1 MNVRK
6 NRNGN
11 NGRSGPLERVLGE
24 RGGRGAVDRMVE
36 NLGDGFARLREERS
50 RNNKPR
56 GRNLQFNLR
65 NRLMLVGGALGLCAV
80 ALVGRALDLQVIS
93 NDFYRQ
99 QGDARSL
106 REIPI
111 PTSRGMITDRNG
123 EPLAVSTPVESVWAN
138 PKELAKNTERL
149 PELAKALGV
158 AQDELARKL
167 AQRAG
172 KEFMYLKRRINP
184 DEARRILALKVPG
197 VFSQREFRRF
207 YPQGEAM
214 AHVLGYTNID
224 DRGQEGLELAFDH
237 ELRGKPG
244 TKRVIRDGAG
254 NIVENVDLVRSAEP
268 GKDITLTLDR
278 RIQYLTYR
286 ELRRA
291 LNDTGASSASA
302 VVLDIETGEVLAM
315 ANLPTYNPNLPGGTS
330 RDTHRNRAVTD
341 VVEPGSTMKP
351 VTVAAA
357 LSKGTVTPQ
366 TLVNTTPGWMP
377 NGRYRITDTHNN
389 GVLTV
394 TGVIT
399 KSSNV
404 GAAKLALPLPN
415 DYYYGFVHNFGYGS
429 KPGSG
434 FPGESSGLL
443 APPQRW
449 SGTTKATMSYGYGL
463 SATPL
468 QIAMVYAAM
477 ANGGKLIAPTF
488 VKGQRNEGKQVLE
501 PVVAGEVMRMMQ
513 TVTEPG
519 GTAKQAAILGYHV
532 AGKTGTTRKF
542 SATGGYSKKYVSLF
556 AGVVPVEKPRFS
568 MVVVVS
574 EPDPTKKGYYG
585 GSVSGPVFRNV
596 MDGALRLMD
605 VAPDDIETWLAVQA
619 AAEAK
624 RQKQSGGKPAGPV
637 VPAATRAAAAA
648 PKPAARP
655 LNAAPIAAGSPAAV
669 AQASAHGGA
678 R

>member
-1 MNVRK
+1 
-6 NRNGN
+6 
-11 NGRSGPLERVLGE
+11 
-24 RGGRGAVDRMVE
+24 
-36 NLGDGFARLREERS
+36 
-50 RNNKPR
+50 
-56 GRNLQFNLR
+56 
-65 NRLMLVGGALGLCAV
+65 MLVGGALGLCAV
-80 ALVGRALDLQVIS
+80 ALVARALDLQVIS

-149 PELAKALGV
+149 PELAKALDV
-158 AQDELARKL
+158 APDELARKL
-167 AQRAG
+167 AQRSG

-184 DEARRILALKVPG
+184 DEARQILALKVPG

-254 NIVENVDLVRSAEP
+254 RIVENVDLVRSAEP
-268 GKDITLTLDR
+268 GKDLTLTLDR

-315 ANLPTYNPNLPGGTS
+315 ANLPTYNPNLPGAGN

-357 LSKGTVTPQ
+357 LSKGSVTPQ

-415 DYYYGFVHNFGYGS
+415 DYYYNFIHSFGYGS

-501 PVVAGEVMRMMQ
+501 PVVAGEIMRMMQ

-605 VAPDDIETWLAVQA
+605 VAPDDIETWMAVQA

-624 RQKQSGGKPAGPV
+624 RQKQNGGKPVGPV
-637 VPAATRAAAAA
+637 VPASTRSAA
-648 PKPAARP
+648 KPPLRP
-655 LNAAPIAAGSPAAV
+655 DNAPIAAGLPATV
-669 AQASAHGGA
+669 AQASTHGGA
-678 R
+678 Q

>member
-1 MNVRK
+1 M
-6 NRNGN
+6 
-11 NGRSGPLERVLGE
+11 
-24 RGGRGAVDRMVE
+24 
-36 NLGDGFARLREERS
+36 REERG
-50 RNNKPR
+50 RGNKPR

-80 ALVGRALDLQVIS
+80 ALVARALDLQVIS

-149 PELAKALGV
+149 PELAKALDV
-158 AQDELARKL
+158 APDELARKL
-167 AQRAG
+167 AQRSG

-184 DEARRILALKVPG
+184 DEARQILALKVPG

-254 NIVENVDLVRSAEP
+254 RIVENVDLVRSAEP
-268 GKDITLTLDR
+268 GKDLTLTLDR

-315 ANLPTYNPNLPGGTS
+315 ANLPTYNPNMPGAGN

-357 LSKGTVTPQ
+357 LSKGSVTPQ

-415 DYYYGFVHNFGYGS
+415 DYYYNFIHNFGYGS

-501 PVVAGEVMRMMQ
+501 PVVAGEIMRMMQ

-624 RQKQSGGKPAGPV
+624 RQKQNGGKPAGPV
-637 VPAATRAAAAA
+637 VPASTRSAA
-648 PKPAARP
+648 KPP
-655 LNAAPIAAGSPAAV
+655 LKPNNAPIAAGLPATV
-669 AQASAHGGA
+669 AQASTHGGA
-678 R
+678 Q